1 MIEKRGK
8 GSCSGMPLLGFRFSP
23 TVNGLAEERRK
34 ARFVGRSFGVRT
46 FSFCCVCERF
56 CGEALEVGLGEQNG
70 EGGIQTGGKT
80 DRPNEEGGGGKKKRR
95 GRHILGCKGL
105 KKRCGGRMAAERRG
119 GRGQCGSFTL
129 GVLLEFGG

>member
-23 TVNGLAEERRK
+23 TVHGLAEEKGEGRADTQ

-70 EGGIQTGGKT
+70 EGGSKLEERPT
-80 DRPNEEGGGGKKKRR
+80 DRMKREGGRKKGEGG
-95 GRHILGCKGL
+95 IY
-105 KKRCGGRMAAERRG
+105 
-119 GRGQCGSFTL
+119 
-129 GVLLEFGG
+129 